1 MMATPAEIGK
11 NKHRALIEDARSGSE
26 RLMRS
31 LAGVI
36 EELDRQH
43 RQARPRLDGLALMTA
58 QAVKQARAVDGLLGE
73 MQELV
78 AGMKAT
84 RSEVEDLQEQ
94 VEALR
99 VLVTGLAERS

>member
-58 QAVKQARAVDGLLGE
+58 QAVKQARTVDGLLNE

-78 AGMKAT
+78 AGMRAT
-84 RSEVEDLQEQ
+84 RSEVEELQEQ

>member
-11 NKHRALIEDARSGSE
+11 NKHRALIEGRAQWERAVDAVLGRGD
-26 RLMRS
+26 R
-31 LAGVI
+31 
-36 EELDRQH
+36 ELDRQH
-43 RQARPRLDGLALMTA
+43 RQAQPRLDRLALMTA
-58 QAVKQARAVDGLLGE
+58 QAVKQARTVDGLLNE

-78 AGMKAT
+78 AGMRAT
-84 RSEVEDLQEQ
+84 RSEVEELQEQ

>member
-1 MMATPAEIGK
+1 MATPAEIGK